1 MTSICSVILAFM
13 LSIGGGANLSVHLSE
28 KPHPGLKIETR
39 ELRPIQT
46 ELNQEQQLVLRF
58 FIRNSRLRV
67 RFLQTDPMGYE
78 DSLNLYQAFN
88 QNPVNFVD
96 PLGLQIRRSE
106 LVRLIL
112 ANYTINILSNPEN
125 KFYRTDLEGNRVLN
139 VNAIEA
145 NLAVRKVELDILDY
159 EELEDEYRA
168 LTGKEINKEKTFWQ
182 KVKAAF
188 GFLPSQSYNKVY
200 EFDTAHLKNRREL
213 TEAEFDA
220 IGILEDRYV
229 KGCEF
234 VSDIYASLSKAG
246 VEELQYAA
254 IFGVINKAYKSSKG
268 LHQSNISGQ
277 ANRIMGEN
285 LSPKLAKTFKG
296 GKYTSRVLNEP
307 EIFYRYHGVDNR
319 LRPVT
324 FVPKTK
330 YSSKKFMRIRLA
342 IKKKWGV
349 NINQISKMKVPS
361 GVRIFEGQAASQ
373 GLPYIGGGHQAIIMH
388 PSKGWILN
396 TIVF

>member
-1 MTSICSVILAFM
+1 
-13 LSIGGGANLSVHLSE
+13 
-28 KPHPGLKIETR
+28 
-39 ELRPIQT
+39 
-46 ELNQEQQLVLRF
+46 
-58 FIRNSRLRV
+58 
-67 RFLQTDPMGYE
+67 MGYE

-112 ANYTINILSNPEN
+112 ANYTINILSDPEN
-125 KFYRTDLEGNRVLN
+125 NFYRTDLEGNRVLD
-139 VNAIEA
+139 VYAIET
-145 NLAVRKVELDILDY
+145 NLAVRKVELDILNY

-168 LTGKEINKEKTFWQ
+168 ITGKEINKEKTFWQ

-188 GFLPSQSYNKVY
+188 GFLPSQAYNKVY
-200 EFDTAHLKNRREL
+200 EFGTAHLKNRREL
-213 TEAEFDA
+213 TDAEYDA

-234 VSDIYASLSKAG
+234 VADFYASLSKAG

-254 IFGVINKAYKSSKG
+254 ICGVINKVYKSSKVT
-268 LHQSNISGQ
+268 
-277 ANRIMGEN
+277 GEK
-285 LSPKLAKTFKG
+285 LSPKLEKTFKG
-296 GKYTSRVLNEP
+296 GKYTTRVLNEP
-307 EIFYRYHGVDNR
+307 EIFYRYHGVNNR

-324 FVPKTK
+324 FVSKTK
-330 YSSKKFMRIRLA
+330 YSSKEFMRIRLA
-342 IKKKWGV
+342 IKKEWGI
-349 NINQISKMKVPS
+349 NINKISKMKVPS

-373 GLPYIGGGHQAIIMH
+373 GLLYIGGGHQAIIMH
-388 PSKGWILN
+388 PSKSWILN